1 MIADLSIIPI
11 GGPPHTSDLLAR
23 VLTLIADSGL
33 RYQLTPTTTC
43 LEGTWEQITAVAR
56 RCHELARRDSSHVV
70 TLLRFEDDA
79 GVESKLAA
87 NTASV
92 EIKAGREFAQ
102 SPGEAMSEPAS
113 LTDVIDRER
122 AGAQ

>member
-1 MIADLSIIPI
+1 MLADLSIIPV
-11 GGPPHTSDLLAR
+11 GGSPHTSGALAK
-23 VLTLIADSGL
+23 VLTLIESSGI

-43 LEGTWEQITAVAR
+43 LEGTWEQISDVAR
-56 RCHELARRDSSHVV
+56 RCHELVRRESPHVV

-92 EIKAGREFAQ
+92 EEKAGREFPL
-102 SPGEAMSEPAS
+102 SPGEAMAEPAKLS
-113 LTDVIDRER
+113 EILGTNRL
-122 AGAQ
+122 AQ